1 MFVVSAIFRFLP
13 DELREL
19 IAILMTVT
27 IVGTPMTYLVM
38 P

>member
-1 MFVVSAIFRFLP
+1 MFVVSAIFRFLR

-19 IAILMTVT
+19 IATLMTVT
-27 IVGTPMTYLVM
+27 IVGTSMTYLVM